1 MLALAIGGCSGMG
14 GTTDPP
20 GASRT
25 VLPYEVGVRAA
36 IAASEAALV
45 RRGYTIER
53 DEATSDKGAVV
64 GVGRQLRWLGPEPRV
79 RIEASLTAGG
89 VEVQIS
95 RTPPRNAEADR
106 DLIAEVR
113 GRLGLQD

>member
-1 MLALAIGGCSGMG
+1 MG
-14 GTTDPP
+14 GATDPP

-25 VLPYEVGVRAA
+25 VLPFEVGVRAA
-36 IAASEAALV
+36 IAAGEAALV

-53 DEATSDKGAVV
+53 DEATADKGAVV
-64 GVGRQLRWLGPEPRV
+64 GVGQQLRWLGPEPRV
-79 RIEASLTAGG
+79 RIEARLSAGG
-89 VEVQIS
+89 VEVLIS

-113 GRLGLQD
+113 GRLGY